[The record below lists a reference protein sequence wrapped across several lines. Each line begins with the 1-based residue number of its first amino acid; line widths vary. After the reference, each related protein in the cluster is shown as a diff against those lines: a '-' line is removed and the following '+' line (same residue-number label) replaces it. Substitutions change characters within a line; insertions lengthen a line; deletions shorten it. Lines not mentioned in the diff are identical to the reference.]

1 VNRYEK
7 ARQFARERKAM
18 RKAGQIST
26 KKLIIMDELTAE
38 EMQELIDI
46 YDRWQVGKNYKPGD
60 VVTYHGEFYEVI
72 QEHTSQADW
81 LPDKAESLYK
91 SHAPAGIIP
100 EWQQP
105 TGSHDA
111 YNTGDKVTFEG
122 QVYMSLID
130 ANTWSPSEYP
140 AGWELQE

>member
-1 VNRYEK
+1 MNRYEK

-46 YDRWQVGKNYKPGD
+46 YDRWQVEKNYKPGD

-105 TGSHDA
+105 TGGHDA
-111 YNTGDKVTFEG
+111 YNEGDKVIYEG
-122 QVYMSLID
+122 QIYMSLID
-130 ANTWSPSEYP
+130 ANTWSPSEHP
-140 AGWELQE
+140 QGWELQE